1 LGSYSFARYTVQND
15 HYVGFYQTWTQSILY
30 LLGKQNIRWLSSQ
43 QRWTTDTDV
52 PAWRQ
57 QPVTNICYAVYRQL
71 SAKMTKQKP
80 TLEVVPPSGDSND
93 RESAHLAE
101 AILVYLWRLLKFPS
115 KIRRGI
121 GWFLTT
127 GQTYGRVHWDPEA
140 GEMVPLSQMVEVP
153 HPEGGVDA
161 AGAPRTVDKSCP
173 CDDDGEPIM
182 KRGEDGAA
190 TTDPDFDAEPAL
202 VPQGEIAFDFDDTL
216 SVRWNPEA
224 TDPEDAYECF
234 VAKLWP
240 RKMAA
245 EHFNVS
251 EDDIGGGDGD
261 AGDRAMYDDL
271 VSSAASGAGWLG
283 NQQLIGDLIGSSQE
297 QALGDRVLVMEYYHD
312 KDADA
317 GCPEGR
323 HWISIGRKKVW
334 PAENDPDYPTGEA
347 ALPYGFWPPVVPIL
361 STPIPGQ
368 PQAMSV
374 IGQLVPLNEQ
384 LNILDGKIAEHNVM
398 MAMGGKWIVHP
409 DDKGL
414 TIDSDP
420 GQVIASRGY
429 VSGHPPIQAEMK
441 TLDAAIYQER
451 EVILNKIRL
460 VVAMSEAAFGTK
472 PEGVSAGRA
481 FLVLSEETDSVIGPD
496 LQAFENGYE
505 EIGRRMLVVA
515 QRHYTEKRSI
525 AIRGERGRWEIR
537 QFMNTDLV
545 DGLGVRVQA
554 GSSFPWS
561 KTAQLDT
568 KMSIL
573 SQFPG
578 LVTKPDGSVDQERF
592 AEFLETSGSGLQ
604 SFETDEDPDL
614 VEIEREHAMFEAYNG
629 TSDQTL
635 PQIAFWQAHPK
646 HLDGHFRFM
655 KRDYAR
661 FLRWSMPAQMA
672 FIAHMQETVQAVDEI
687 AGQIAAAS
695 QPPQPGMAPAQP
707 PGPGSEGGA
716 SETANV
722 PAGGAGGAG
731 GSGPPQ
737 LSLMQGGAQTPPAQ
751 AGGPTGLTA
760 PNTQPALG
768 GADLA
773 SAQQ

>member
-1 LGSYSFARYTVQND
+1 MLGSYSFARYTIQND
-15 HYVGFYQTWTQSILY
+15 HYVGFYQTWTQNILY

-52 PAWRQ
+52 PPWRQ

-101 AILVYLWRLLKFPS
+101 ALLVYLWRLLKFPA

-121 GWFLTT
+121 GWFLCT
-127 GQTYGRVHWDPEA
+127 GQTYARVHWDPEA
-140 GEMVPLSQMVEVP
+140 GQLVPLTQTLEVP

-161 AGAPRTVDKSCP
+161 AGAPRTHDRECP

-182 KRGEDGAA
+182 KRGDDGSP
-190 TTDPDFDAEPAL
+190 TSEPDFDADGAL
-202 VPQGEIAFDFDDTL
+202 VPQGEIAFDFDDAL
-216 SVRWNPEA
+216 SVRFNPEA

-251 EDDIGGGDGD
+251 EDDLSDGGDE
-261 AGDRAMYDDL
+261 GDRSMYDDL
-271 VSSAASGAGWLG
+271 VSSAAAGAGWLG
-283 NQQLIGDLIGSSQE
+283 NQHLIGDLIGSSQH

-317 GCPEGR
+317 GYPEGR
-323 HWISIGRKKVW
+323 HWISVGRKKIW
-334 PAENDPDYPTGEA
+334 PAEDDTDYPTGEA
-347 ALPYGFWPPVVPIL
+347 PLPYGFWPPLVPCL

-414 TIDSDP
+414 VINSDP
-420 GQVIASRGY
+420 GQVVASKGY
-429 VSGHPPIQAEMK
+429 ASGHPPIQAKLEA
-441 TLDAAIYQER
+441 LPPAIYQER

-460 VVAMSEAAFGTK
+460 VVAMSEAAFGSK

-496 LQAFENGYE
+496 LQAFETMYE

-515 QRHYTEKRSI
+515 QQHYTEKRSI
-525 AIRGERGRWEIR
+525 AIRGERGGYEIR
-537 QFMNTDLV
+537 SFMNTDLA

-568 KMSIL
+568 KISIL

-578 LVTKPDGSVDQERF
+578 MVTKPDGSVDQERF
-592 AEFLETSGSGLQ
+592 AEFLDVGGTGLQ
-604 SFETDEDPDL
+604 SFETDEDPNL

-629 TSDQTL
+629 TSEQEL
-635 PQIAFWQAHPK
+635 PQIAFWQAHPA

-655 KRDYAR
+655 KRDYVR
-661 FLRWSMPAQMA
+661 FLRWSKPAQLA
-672 FIAHMQETVQAVDEI
+672 FINHMHETVQAVEEI

-695 QPPQPGMAPAQP
+695 QPPQPGEPPAQP
-707 PGPGSEGGA
+707 PGPGSEGGSA
-716 SETANV
+716 ETANV
-722 PAGGAGGAG
+722 PAGQADQGGGAPAG
-731 GSGPPQ
+731 PAGSPMETIAPPP
-737 LSLMQGGAQTPPAQ
+737 SPA
-751 AGGPTGLTA
+751 GPTGLSS
-760 PNTQPALG
+760 PNTQPALSRS
-768 GADLA
+768 DLA
-773 SAQQ
+773 SASA

>member
-1 LGSYSFARYTVQND
+1 MSTAR
-15 HYVGFYQTWTQSILY
+15 
-30 LLGKQNIRWLSSQ
+30 
-43 QRWTTDTDV
+43 RWTTDTDV

-101 AILVYLWRLLKFPS
+101 AVLVYLWRLLKFPS
-115 KIRRGI
+115 KIRTGV
-121 GWFLTT
+121 GWFLCT
-127 GQTYGRVHWDPEA
+127 GQTYARVHWDPEA
-140 GEMVPLSQMVEVP
+140 GELVPLTQALEIP

-161 AGAPRTVDKSCP
+161 AGAPRTTDRACP
-173 CDDDGEPIM
+173 CDEDGEPIM
-182 KRGEDGAA
+182 KHGDDGTPTAE
-190 TTDPDFDAEPAL
+190 PDFDADPAM
-202 VPQGEIAFDFDDTL
+202 VPQGEIAFDFDDSL
-216 SVRWNPEA
+216 SVRFNPEA
-224 TDPEDAYECF
+224 TSPEDAYECF

-240 RKMAA
+240 KKMVAA
-245 EHFNVS
+245 HFNIA
-251 EDDIGGGDGD
+251 ETDISGGGDE
-261 AGDRAMYDDL
+261 GDREMYDDL
-271 VSSAASGAGWLG
+271 VSSAAAGSGWMG
-283 NQQLIGDLIGSSQE
+283 NQNQIGDLIGSSQQ

-317 GCPEGR
+317 GWPDGR
-323 HWISIGRKKVW
+323 HWVAVGRKKIW
-334 PAENDPDYPTGEA
+334 PKENDPDYPTGEA
-347 ALPYGFWPPVVPIL
+347 PLPYGFWPPVVPIL

-374 IGQLVPLNEQ
+374 MAQLVPLNEQ

-414 TIDSDP
+414 VINSDP
-420 GQVIASRGY
+420 GQVVASKGY
-429 VSGHPPIQAEMK
+429 SSGHPPIQAELK
-441 TLDAAIYQER
+441 PLPPAIYAER
-451 EVILNKIRL
+451 EIILNKIRL

-515 QRHYTEKRSI
+515 QQHYTEKRSI
-525 AIRGERGRWEIR
+525 SIRGERGRWEIR
-537 QFMNTDLV
+537 SFMNTDLA

-568 KMSIL
+568 KISIL

-578 LVTKPDGSVDQERF
+578 MVTKPDGSVDQERF
-592 AEFLETSGSGLQ
+592 SQFLETSGSGLE

-614 VEIEREHAMFEAYNG
+614 VEIEREHAMFEAYDPEHG
-629 TSDQTL
+629 SDEL
-635 PQIAFWQAHPK
+635 PQIAFWQVHPK
-646 HLDGHFRFM
+646 HWDGHSRFM

-661 FLRWSMPAQMA
+661 FLRWSMPAQLA
-672 FIAHMQETVQAVDEI
+672 FVQHMKETVQAVDEI
-687 AGQIAAAS
+687 AGQLAAAA
-695 QPPQPGMAPAQP
+695 QPPQPGQPAAPP
-707 PGPGSEGGA
+707 PGPGSEGGDT
-716 SETANV
+716 ETANV
-722 PAGGAGGAG
+722 PSGAQGPAGPAG
-731 GSGPPQ
+731 SPMETVQPPPLQ
-737 LSLMQGGAQTPPAQ
+737 LLQGGQSPNGPA
-751 AGGPTGLTA
+751 GLSS
-760 PNTQPALG
+760 PNTQPALSHS
-768 GADLA
+768 DLA
-773 SAQQ
+773 SATQ